1 MTEAD
6 FDCDLDFSNVEQ
18 EQEASKVGDVSV
30 SLVASNPE
38 EQENPFKFQFGSF
51 IHYSDVWDFIPI
63 KSGSETLSKD
73 NLFHRVI
80 RAKVYSE
87 FNSDSYEWDVKNE
100 NTVLKDL
107 LPYMYAQN
115 PIMCNPDSYN
125 QYPKYYVFEDNL
137 LKTQVQMLDPESKIN
152 ELQGGGN
159 KFLLFVPRREQDEK
173 REKIR
178 YRLMLVSKKNPL
190 LPQVNKLE
198 ILLNIPKDDNTI
210 SRISSTALD
219 QIQTLTT

>member
-1 MTEAD
+1 MT
-6 FDCDLDFSNVEQ
+6 
-18 EQEASKVGDVSV
+18 
-30 SLVASNPE
+30 
-38 EQENPFKFQFGSF
+38 
-51 IHYSDVWDFIPI
+51 
-63 KSGSETLSKD
+63 
-73 NLFHRVI
+73 
-80 RAKVYSE
+80 RAKVYGE
-87 FNSDSYEWDVKNE
+87 FNSDFYEWDVKNE

-115 PIMCNPDSYN
+115 QILCNPDSNN
-125 QYPKYYVFEDNL
+125 QYPEYYVFEDNL

-173 REKIR
+173 REIIR
-178 YRLMLVSKKNPL
+178 YRLVLVSKKDPL
-190 LPQVNKLE
+190 LSQVNKLE

-219 QIQTLTT
+219 QIQTLMT